1 MIEEKKIFKPSGNE
15 ILSEYMEKYEG
26 EYILI
31 QDFETS
37 KEKVVEHN
45 KDLSKILKL
54 AENYPKDKV
63 IIDYIPPSGI
73 IYF

>member
-1 MIEEKKIFKPSGNE
+1 
-15 ILSEYMEKYEG
+15 MEKYEG